1 MPVTVNSI
9 VTPQTPLSYTAVATT
24 AETSF
29 HNPTNMVE
37 VIPPADNTSG
47 MRITRAFGIPRAAL
61 GGATNYQLYKKVGST
76 YTLIDSVLATD
87 VTPSASVASS
97 KGVFN
102 VSEDSPLILQAA
114 EGLAFAIGRT
124 VANGVV
130 CRVEG
135 GKY

>member
-1 MPVTVNSI
+1 MPVTPNSI
-9 VTPQTPLSYTAVATT
+9 VTPQTPISYTGVATT

-37 VIPPADNTSG
+37 VIPPADNTNG
-47 MRITRAFGIPRAAL
+47 MRLTRVFGIPRAAI
-61 GGATNYQLYKKVGST
+61 GGATNYQLYKKVGTT

-97 KGVFN
+97 KGDFGYT
-102 VSEDSPLILQAA
+102 EETPLILQAA

-130 CRVEG
+130 CRAEG